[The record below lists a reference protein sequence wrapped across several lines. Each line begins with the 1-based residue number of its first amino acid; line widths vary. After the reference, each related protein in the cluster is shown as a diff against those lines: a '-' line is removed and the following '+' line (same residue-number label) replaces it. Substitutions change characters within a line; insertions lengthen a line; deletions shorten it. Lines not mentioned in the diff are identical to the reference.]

1 MRIPL
6 NQSRLEGD
14 NVNAKYL
21 PLIALTVAFSAHAAD
36 SALQNVGQSQ
46 KPADEVAQC
55 IAKTW
60 ADKSQQQVTSQYE
73 LANGLAMAVYAP
85 GQQPPNGAAAVVRPA
100 NAANAKTWVG
110 FRGGDASSAGDINA
124 CL

>member
-1 MRIPL
+1 M
-6 NQSRLEGD
+6 NSRT
-14 NVNAKYL
+14 AL
-21 PLIALTVAFSAHAAD
+21 PW
-36 SALQNVGQSQ
+36 
-46 KPADEVAQC
+46 P
-55 IAKTW
+55 
-60 ADKSQQQVTSQYE
+60 
-73 LANGLAMAVYAP
+73 YAP